1 MNKGN
6 KMAQRKQGVIKNLQ
20 IKQSINYEF
29 TFRGK
34 TLEKLFGI
42 GEYNHYSFKIKSWI
56 RIEMYR
62 LVQEIVGK
70 HINSTYF
77 SKNILN
83 QKNVHVLIIA
93 YWHPLQNMVFQ
104 NEFDMTSKCIGMQI
118 VWTHMVIVVLCIMSK
133 INLQN
138 LII

>member
-1 MNKGN
+1 
-6 KMAQRKQGVIKNLQ
+6 MAQRKQGVIKNLQ

-34 TLEKLFGI
+34 TLEELFGI

-83 QKNVHVLIIA
+83 QKNVHVLISLLASIA
-93 YWHPLQNMVFQ
+93 KHGFSKRIRHDFEMHWNANCLDAYGNSRFMHYVKDQFAK
-104 NEFDMTSKCIGMQI
+104 FD
-118 VWTHMVIVVLCIMSK
+118 
-133 INLQN
+133 N
-138 LII
+138 LINT